1 MAKDYDEIIVSIGAK
16 ERQLDT
22 PGFDD
27 AAVSYAIDTLL
38 NKKIEN
44 KNVVIIGGGLTGIE
58 IAYQSALNGCHVT
71 VVETM
76 DQILNVENMNA
87 ANYNMLMDIIDYYHI
102 DVIKN
107 AVVTQYKDGMAT
119 VEITSTNVP
128 NINGRAAS
136 ISLPGVRKTIKEI
149 PADHIIVSVG
159 YTSNRELYNTIKGEH
174 VYLLGDAKK
183 PANLMSAIWDAYEIA
198 MKL

>member
-1 MAKDYDEIIVSIGAK
+1 MAKDYDEIIVSTGAK

-87 ANYNMLMDIIDYYHI
+87 DNYNMLMDIIDYYHI